1 MFHLLGG
8 LNWAVRTEDGS
19 VWLLE
24 ADAEN
29 QLESLDPVEGQ
40 VVQVFFIRDG
50 WGRPGYHV
58 SLLPEMDEEDVRQS
72 TNLYPRPLTVTEV
85 RRVVRVSSIFF
96 PQSLHVD
103 VEGLRVPEVVGPPH
117 LLDQEVASQ
126 QRPCEQPRT
135 SPGVELLRWE
145 APIVSRRPRPRGG
158 RHRSRLA
165 LR

>member
-1 MFHLLGG
+1 MQGVEVVMDLPSETRIWRPQQSGTLTGVFHLLGG

-58 SLLPEMDEEDVRQS
+58 SLLPEMNEEDVRQS
-72 TNLYPRPLTVTEV
+72 TNL
-85 RRVVRVSSIFF
+85 
-96 PQSLHVD
+96 
-103 VEGLRVPEVVGPPH
+103 
-117 LLDQEVASQ
+117 
-126 QRPCEQPRT
+126 
-135 SPGVELLRWE
+135 
-145 APIVSRRPRPRGG
+145 
-158 RHRSRLA
+158 
-165 LR
+165 